1 MKKVGVVYH
10 PKLEA
15 ARRAAEELRAAIQ
28 SCGPEAW
35 IGSAWDEGATHAH
48 GPETDLLICIGGD
61 GTVLRAARAVL
72 PHEPLLLGVNMGRLG
87 FLSELDLPSA
97 LQRLPDILERRGR
110 IERRAMLRATAD
122 SHAGRVYHALND
134 VVVGRA
140 ALGRTIQLSVY
151 LDGTRMADFR
161 CDGVILATATGS
173 TAYSLAVGGPILN
186 PESRDLLLTPLAPH
200 LMPGN
205 AIVLPRGS
213 QVEVRLAA
221 GQMAAFSVDGESSM
235 DLSVGDSV
243 RMRASAHVA
252 RFLRFADPVEF
263 YTRVAR
269 RLNWLR
275 QESGWA
281 PAPAPA
287 LERTA
292 PGA

>member
-15 ARRAAEELRAAIQ
+15 ARRAAGELRAAIE
-28 SCGPEAW
+28 SRGPEVW
-35 IGSAWDEGATHAH
+35 VGSAWDEATTHAH

-61 GTVLRAARAVL
+61 GTVLRGARAIL
-72 PHEPLLLGVNMGRLG
+72 PHEPLILGVNMGRLG
-87 FLSELDLPSA
+87 FLSELDLPSTLA
-97 LQRLPDILERRGR
+97 RLPDILERRGR
-110 IERRAMLRATAD
+110 IERRAMLRATAG
-122 SHAGRVYHALND
+122 SQPARVYHALND
-134 VVVGRA
+134 VVIGRA
-140 ALGRTIQLSVY
+140 ALGRTVQISVY

-205 AIVLPRGS
+205 AIVLPRAS
-213 QVEVRLAA
+213 QIEVRLAA
-221 GQMAAFSVDGESSM
+221 GQMAAFSVDGESSI

-243 RMRASAHVA
+243 RVRAGAHVA
-252 RFLRFADPVEF
+252 RFLRFGDPTEF

-269 RLNWLR
+269 RLNWLP

-281 PAPAPA
+281 PAPAPM

-292 PGA
+292 PRT